1 MPIDPSGTAPGLAAN
16 EKKPPVLHMRCNNM
30 GCDSMTA
37 IEIQIPGQERG
48 HRLYQCCKCKHTRGL
63 AVGGSFNL

>member
-1 MPIDPSGTAPGLAAN
+1 MPIDPTGTAPGLASS
-16 EKKPPVLHMRCNNM
+16 KKAAPVLNMRCSNP
-30 GCDSMTA
+30 GCDSITA
-37 IEIQIPGQERG
+37 IEIKIAGQDAG